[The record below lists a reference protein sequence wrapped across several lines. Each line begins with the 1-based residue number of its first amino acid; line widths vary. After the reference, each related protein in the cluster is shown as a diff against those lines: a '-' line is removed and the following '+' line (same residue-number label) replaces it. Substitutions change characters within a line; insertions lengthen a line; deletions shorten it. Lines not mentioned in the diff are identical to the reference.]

1 MPARMALPPM
11 DPPMEPLMCPP
22 ICPPIAAAGDA
33 RPTPRAIAEAMPI
46 PVVLSM
52 EVLLDKSA
60 WCSTVRLADG
70 KHVRPAA
77 LLATYIVVEIG
88 DPAALLAL
96 A

>member
-1 MPARMALPPM
+1 
-11 DPPMEPLMCPP
+11 
-22 ICPPIAAAGDA
+22 
-33 RPTPRAIAEAMPI
+33 
-46 PVVLSM
+46 M